1 MQELNLGWPGVL
13 RVPIR
18 VLEVLV
24 QTSLDN
30 RRESNKAHLKAYG
43 NKQPMPVFIVGSSA
57 SR

>member
-1 MQELNLGWPGVL
+1 M
-13 RVPIR
+13 PIR

-30 RRESNKAHLKAYG
+30 RAEVNKAHLKAYG

-57 SR
+57 SG